1 MPAKISF
8 TSNCSISTFTNTTSI
23 RCSSSNLNNASPRG
37 YCPLVSGCGATE
49 NQWVPSITVVS
60 RSSLITARPAVEWDT
75 LGMFRILAKYSRRR
89 ARDIA
94 RFYFA
99 RQGATA
105 VEFAL
110 IAPAFLGTLIA
121 VFETTL
127 FLFAQQAM
135 QNAALQASRVFMT
148 GSAQSGGMT
157 QTQFQNSICPLIQPL
172 LTCSALMVDV
182 QNYSSF
188 SSANTST
195 PTLTYNAQ
203 GQVTNSWSY
212 SPGNPGDVMV
222 VRLVYQWKT
231 VGGPLGFVL
240 SNLPNN
246 MAEVMGVAA
255 FRVEPY
261 G

>member
-1 MPAKISF
+1 M
-8 TSNCSISTFTNTTSI
+8 
-23 RCSSSNLNNASPRG
+23 L
-37 YCPLVSGCGATE
+37 
-49 NQWVPSITVVS
+49 
-60 RSSLITARPAVEWDT
+60 
-75 LGMFRILAKYSRRR
+75 RILADFSRRR
-89 ARDIA
+89 ARDIS
-94 RFYFA
+94 RFRFA
-99 RQGATA
+99 RQGATM

-121 VFETTL
+121 VIETTL
-127 FLFAQQAM
+127 FLFAQQAI
-135 QNAALQASRVFMT
+135 QNAALQAGRVFMT
-148 GSAQSGGMT
+148 GQGQSSGMT
-157 QTQFQNSICPLIQPL
+157 QTQFQNSVCPLVQPL
-172 LTCSALMVDV
+172 LTCSAVMIDV

-188 SSANTST
+188 SSANTSA

-222 VRLVYQWKT
+222 VRLVYQWKA

-246 MAEVMGVAA
+246 MAEVMGITA